1 MTAVVI
7 LLVIAWVAW
16 TFCIHF
22 TKDEDHN
29 L

>member
-7 LLVIAWVAW
+7 LLVMVWMVWV
-16 TFCIHF
+16 FCIHF
-22 TKDEDHN
+22 IKDEDYN